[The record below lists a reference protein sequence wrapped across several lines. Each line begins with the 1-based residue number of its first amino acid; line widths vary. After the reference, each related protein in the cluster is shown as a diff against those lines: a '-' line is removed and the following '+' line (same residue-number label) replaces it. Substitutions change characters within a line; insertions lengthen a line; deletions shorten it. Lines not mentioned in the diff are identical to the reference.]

1 MSVSSQ
7 IQELRGTLFRLA
19 ESHCVTGLK
28 TGTEVEDMGFDE
40 IAFLAEVAR
49 EIVPVTLKIG
59 GPEARH
65 DMRQCLSLGISTV
78 LAPMIETLYALT
90 NFVDTATELLLS
102 SSNAPALAINIESL
116 TAVKHFDQMLESKA
130 AEALSQVTVG
140 RSDLSRSMHLPID
153 DPEVTA
159 AALSVIKK
167 VNNRGLTSSL
177 GGGLSLE
184 NINHLAGTLPLS
196 QFNTR
201 HTIFRNSP
209 EFRTNPAAR
218 LYQGLLFEER
228 LYSTMSEIFPE
239 KRDHYV
245 RRAAVLSARMNGM
258 KLLEKRAR

>member
-1 MSVSSQ
+1 MSALSQ
-7 IQELRGTLFRLA
+7 IQHLRDTLFKLA
-19 ESHCVTGLK
+19 ESHGISGLK

-59 GPEARH
+59 GPEARN
-65 DMRQCLSLGISTV
+65 DMRKALSLEISTI

-90 NFVDTATELLLS
+90 NFVETATELLLPYDH
-102 SSNAPALAINIESL
+102 APALAINIESF
-116 TAVKHFDQMLESKA
+116 TAIQNFDQMLESKA
-130 AEALSQVTVG
+130 ASVLSQVTVG

-167 VNNRGLTSSL
+167 VNNRSLISSL

-184 NINHLAGTLPLS
+184 NITHLTQQLPPV

-209 EFRTNPAAR
+209 GFRKNPAAR
-218 LYQGLLFEER
+218 LYQGLLFEEQ
-228 LYSTMSEIFPE
+228 LYSTMSEVFPD
-239 KRDHYV
+239 KREHYLK
-245 RRAAVLSARMNGM
+245 RAEILSRRMNGM
-258 KLLEKRAR
+258 KLIEKRG